1 MTCWYNHGHYSS
13 LQIMHVLSLAC
24 QLASQLLLT
33 PFLAVGP
40 CGLELRDIF
49 VFHWEIFLPPS
60 QMGSSFSC
68 IDHEPSFYFSTDHF
82 SLYPFQEEI
91 LHLPDILPC
100 FCLLLISLA
109 LLKLFGL
116 GGPRL
121 RRIARDVVAEI
132 STSESNFGLCDRALC
147 TLRLKESLLF
157 LSFPPQY
164 LIQYWVTQMLRR
176 DLLS

>member
-1 MTCWYNHGHYSS
+1 MALRVWA
-13 LQIMHVLSLAC
+13 AC
-24 QLASQLLLT
+24 
-33 PFLAVGP
+33 
-40 CGLELRDIF
+40 
-49 VFHWEIFLPPS
+49 
-60 QMGSSFSC
+60 
-68 IDHEPSFYFSTDHF
+68 FST
-82 SLYPFQEEI
+82 SSNTGLVLQM
-91 LHLPDILPC
+91 
-100 FCLLLISLA
+100 LLISLA

-116 GGPRL
+116 GGPRP

-132 STSESNFGLCDRALC
+132 STLESNFGLCDRALC